1 MFTQFISF
9 QLSVSIVLFEEYN
22 LIYKVKCL
30 FVCLSVTQ
38 SVCSLRAPVGP
49 WNDFCFCVTVNII
62 LMPTHLSLKVCSND
76 DDDHHG
82 GGNHIVNCNISCCAI
97 VLACDL
103 TSEQVM

>member
-1 MFTQFISF
+1 M
-9 QLSVSIVLFEEYN
+9 
-22 LIYKVKCL
+22 
-30 FVCLSVTQ
+30 
-38 SVCSLRAPVGP
+38 GP

-82 GGNHIVNCNISCCAI
+82 GGNHIVICNISCCAI

-103 TSEQVM
+103 TSEQVMCDGATSSTNLPCRTILFSSLVCTKCTV